1 MSLWIRICI
10 RLSGQTSRLATSTCS
25 TFCIRHLADLF
36 SLLYLDLW
44 PRATFSFPPKV
55 LRGLKF
61 IHSAG
66 VLHRDLK
73 PSNLLLNANCDLKI
87 CDFGL
92 VRFCLEDSL
101 LDTRGVARVLRPVA
115 PGALSCAIQART
127 NTEKGF
133 MTEYVVTRW

>member
-1 MSLWIRICI
+1 MSLWIQICI

-101 LDTRGVARVLRPVA
+101 LDKGCSPCLA
-115 PGALSCAIQART
+115 PGSARSLIRRYSGT
-127 NTEKGF
+127 DQHGEGF
-133 MTEYVVTRW
+133 HD